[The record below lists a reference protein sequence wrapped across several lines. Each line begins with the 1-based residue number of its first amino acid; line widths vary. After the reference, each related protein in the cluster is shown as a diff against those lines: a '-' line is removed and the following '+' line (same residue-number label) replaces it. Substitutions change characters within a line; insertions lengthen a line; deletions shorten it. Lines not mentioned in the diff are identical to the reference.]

1 MHPFDPTCLSSLE
14 LLWFEMV
21 LHGTYL
27 RKVTYDDSLAVYC
40 NDDGTTINS
49 EVVKEAAL
57 VGSKLQPWALPTLT
71 LFPPVMLA

>member
-40 NDDGTTINS
+40 NDDGTTI
-49 EVVKEAAL
+49 
-57 VGSKLQPWALPTLT
+57 KLRSGEGGGLGRI
-71 LFPPVMLA
+71 